1 MPDSPDTL
9 PDWLQGDRRPLW
21 RRPGPWLALAGLA
34 AAAALGLWWRAD
46 RQAAQAP
53 HYLTEAVTRGNV
65 ALTVSA
71 NGTLQPT
78 RSVSIG
84 SELSGTVAEVL
95 VDVNDRVR
103 KGQVLV
109 RLDTSKLSDQVG
121 KSRAALQAAQAALA
135 QTRASAA
142 LAKASLA
149 RLDEVQRLSGGQLP
163 AATELD
169 NARATLDK
177 ARADEASAAAGV
189 TQAQA
194 TLRTD
199 ETNLAKASIRSPID
213 GVVLTRAVEPGNA
226 VAASL
231 QAVTLFTLAP
241 DLSKLLLSVN
251 VDEADVG
258 QVRVGQTA
266 QFTVSAWAGRRYP
279 ATITRVAYGST
290 ITDNVVTYTTQLQ
303 VDNPDL
309 SLRPGMTATATIAA
323 TERTGVLLV
332 PNTALG
338 FQPAA
343 AGAAPAAPSGGGSI
357 VAQLMPRPPGMN
369 QRKPGSGAPGARAGQ
384 PRQVWVLQDGTPV
397 PLPVTVGLSNG
408 RVTEVSGEGLKEGL
422 EVITQQRSTPAK

>member
-1 MPDSPDTL
+1 MTASEHL
-9 PDWLQGDRRPLW
+9 PDWLRGDQRPLW
-21 RRPGPWLALAGLA
+21 RRPGPWLALGAVLA
-34 AAAALGLWWRAD
+34 AGALALWWRAD

-53 HYLTEAVTRGNV
+53 HYLTEAVTRGSV
-65 ALTVSA
+65 ALSVSA

-149 RLDEVQRLSGGQLP
+149 RLEEVQRLSGGQLP

-169 NARATLDK
+169 SARAALDQ
-177 ARADEASAAAGV
+177 ARANEASAAAGV

-258 QVRVGQTA
+258 QVKVGQKA
-266 QFTVSAWAGRRYP
+266 RFTVSAWAGRNYP

-323 TERTGVLLV
+323 TERNDVLLV

-343 AGAAPAAPSGGGSI
+343 AGAASAAPSGGGSI

-369 QRKPGSGAPGARAGQ
+369 QRKPGSGGPGARAGQ
-384 PRQVWVLQDGTPV
+384 PRQVWVLKDGQPV
-397 PLPVTVGLSNG
+397 ALPVTVGVSNG
-408 RVTEVSGEGLKEGL
+408 RVTEVSGEGLSEGL
-422 EVITQQRSTPAK
+422 EVITQQRATPAK